1 MVHDVIKAIS
11 SDMAYIRRHYPSSLV
26 IAGVFE
32 RCLRIAID
40 AHYRQAEDLAVENAR
55 NLPWA
60 AKWLEEHGIPNVAM
74 GDADARLDR
83 VHALCKRRGNI
94 DWSEPH
100 PRMLQSKS
108 AMMLTAP
115 SSCTRIMHP
124 AHAP

>member
-60 AKWLEEHGIPNVAM
+60 SKWLEEHGIPNVAM
-74 GDADARLDR
+74 GMQMRDSI
-83 VHALCKRRGNI
+83 G
-94 DWSEPH
+94 
-100 PRMLQSKS
+100 
-108 AMMLTAP
+108 
-115 SSCTRIMHP
+115 CTRYASAEGTSIGQSP
-124 AHAP
+124 IPDYSSRNLR